1 MAESSTKTP
10 SSSQPR
16 SSWIFHIL
24 WAIGCV
30 FLGVAVNRFDY
41 NYIQNEKS
49 SNTLPPKEEESL
61 VYTQKTFLVDELHP
75 NPRIRGI
82 DESTNLTNWPPGHMG
97 LGVEVSRMDFKTKA
111 KKNKMY
117 QQHAFEEF
125 ISELIPLDRELPDFR
140 DPYCDAAYGNRISE
154 LSATSIIICFHN
166 EARSTLL
173 RSIHSVLNRSPLRLI
188 AEVILVDDA
197 STLPH
202 LGEPLDEYIA
212 QHFEGLVKVVRL
224 KERHG
229 LMRSRMEGIKASS
242 AQILTFLD
250 SHIEVT
256 VGWLEPLLK
265 LIADDPMAVPCPVI
279 DAIND
284 TTLYYTF
291 IHKDLFGLFNWKM
304 EFEWHELVEE
314 ERKAKVNAWAPHANP
329 VMAGGLF
336 SIDKSWFEHLGFYDE
351 GMNIWGAEN
360 LELSFKI
367 WMCGGN
373 IQVVPCSRV
382 GHIYRSWS
390 PYKVN
395 VGDIKR
401 NSIRVAKVWMDEFQY
416 LYYDRLGNFQKS
428 GDEKLGD
435 YGDVQERVLFRK
447 NLECHDFRWYLDNI
461 AHHLPYHELI
471 GAGEIRQDIMCVDKN
486 DKIEKMNEP
495 VNLTPCH
502 NLGGNQYWW
511 MSSHRYLMRD
521 YLCIGVLED
530 KVTVAVAHCGKIGPW
545 THDPKLKQF
554 KYDLTQTCLAG
565 EYYEDGHAVMTMAPC
580 NPEDDRQ
587 QWVFTRYDPVLLP
600 YERLF

>member
-1 MAESSTKTP
+1 MASKENGKSQATP
-10 SSSQPR
+10 SA
-16 SSWIFHIL
+16 SWAFHIL
-24 WAIGCV
+24 WALGCV
-30 FLGVAVNRFDY
+30 LLGIVVNRLDY
-41 NYIQNEKS
+41 HYFISRFKAKPLQAE
-49 SNTLPPKEEESL
+49 PAL
-61 VYTQKTFLVDELHP
+61 VYTQKAFIVPELHP
-75 NPRIRGI
+75 NPNVRGVN
-82 DESTNLTNWPPGHMG
+82 ESSDLSEWPPGHMG

-125 ISELIPLDRELPDFR
+125 IS
-140 DPYCDAAYGNRISE
+140 
-154 LSATSIIICFHN
+154 IIICFHN

-188 AEVILVDDA
+188 SEIVLVDDA

-202 LGEPLDEYIA
+202 LAQPLDDYIRD
-212 QHFEGLVKVVRL
+212 HFEGLVKVVRL

-242 AQILTFLD
+242 AQVLTFLD

-256 VGWLEPLLK
+256 TGWLEPLLGI
-265 LIADDPMAVPCPVI
+265 IAEDPMAVPCPVI

-304 EFEWHELVEE
+304 EFEWHELLEE
-314 ERKAKVNAWAPHANP
+314 EAKAKESPWAPHDNP

-336 SIDKSWFEHLGFYDE
+336 SIDRSWFEHLGFYDE

-382 GHIYRSWS
+382 
-390 PYKVN
+390 N

-416 LYYDRLGNFQKS
+416 LYYDRLGNFDRIA
-428 GDEKLGD
+428 DEKLGD
-435 YGDVQERVLFRK
+435 YGDVKERTEFRSS
-447 NLECHDFRWYLDNI
+447 LECHNFRWYLDNV
-461 AHHLPYHELI
+461 AHQLPYHELI
-471 GAGEIRQDIMCVDKN
+471 GAGEIRQDVLCLDKS

-502 NLGGNQYWW
+502 NMGGNQYWW
-511 MSSHRYLMRD
+511 MSSHRYLM
-521 YLCIGVLED
+521 
-530 KVTVAVAHCGKIGPW
+530 
-545 THDPKLKQF
+545 
-554 KYDLTQTCLAG
+554 
-565 EYYEDGHAVMTMAPC
+565 
-580 NPEDDRQ
+580 
-587 QWVFTRYDPVLLP
+587 
-600 YERLF
+600 